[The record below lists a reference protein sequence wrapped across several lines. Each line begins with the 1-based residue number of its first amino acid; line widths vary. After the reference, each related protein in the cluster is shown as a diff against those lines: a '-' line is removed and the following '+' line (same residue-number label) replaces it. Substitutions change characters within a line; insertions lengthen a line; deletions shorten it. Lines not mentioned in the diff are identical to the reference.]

1 MATAQDHDQLPPWT
15 FRLHHGRIWLIWRC
29 QPISARLP
37 LPPPSV
43 YQYQMLGDG
52 GSQWHNWD
60 LQNGLWFPQTLEI
73 AGWCHWAD
81 GNKSVYT
88 IIAGLLGDAENTLS
102 ISYICIV
109 SAQSNLV
116 QVHVHS
122 IHMQIEY
129 DMLVIIHDTLMN
141 TCKHRHAHFLYNT
154 IVVTWSWAVPVSL
167 TFPDGFSVYVQRS
180 HTSFVVTILIR
191 VLIEFWDMCQAEDGD
206 ISRYDRGFTWKM
218 SCNSSGVRSCKFCSS
233 RPSPCDSVTDVWG
246 HYPGCVSQ
254 PEESF
259 DPSCSLDQ

>member
-88 IIAGLLGDAENTLS
+88 IIAGLLGDAVNWEHLVYIVYMYCQCAEQPRAGACTQHSHANRIWHAGYHPRYTHEHMQTQTCTLPL
-102 ISYICIV
+102 
-109 SAQSNLV
+109 QHNRSNLIL
-116 QVHVHS
+116 S
-122 IHMQIEY
+122 
-129 DMLVIIHDTLMN
+129 
-141 TCKHRHAHFLYNT
+141 CASK
-154 IVVTWSWAVPVSL
+154 
-167 TFPDGFSVYVQRS
+167 PDISGWLQCVCAAFTHQFCGYHPDKSAD
-180 HTSFVVTILIR
+180 R
-191 VLIEFWDMCQAEDGD
+191 VLRYVSGRGRGHFTVRQRIYMED
-206 ISRYDRGFTWKM
+206 
-218 SCNSSGVRSCKFCSS
+218 V
-233 RPSPCDSVTDVWG
+233 
-246 HYPGCVSQ
+246 
-254 PEESF
+254 
-259 DPSCSLDQ
+259 L